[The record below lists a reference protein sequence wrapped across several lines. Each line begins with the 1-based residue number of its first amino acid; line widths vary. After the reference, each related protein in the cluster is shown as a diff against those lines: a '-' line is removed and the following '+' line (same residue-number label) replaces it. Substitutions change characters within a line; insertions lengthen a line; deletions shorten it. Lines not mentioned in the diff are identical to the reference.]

1 MLLARKIY
9 RAVREKCGESIVPT
23 KDKITVALAEFE
35 DEMLQRSDV
44 KVKKS
49 ADAARFLHTDV
60 AIAEGNIT
68 RGAAAVEENCSG
80 TVYSSRA
87 EGN

>member
-9 RAVREKCGESIVPT
+9 RTVREKHTIVPI
-23 KDKITVALAEFE
+23 KDRITVALAEFE

-80 TVYSSRA
+80 T
-87 EGN
+87 E